1 MSFGVSDAISM
12 VTLIRQVY
20 RNRRII
26 SALFDWEGKRIEGN
40 EKLKVRKLGGFH
52 NVWWYTVEPI
62 DDYQFVRIPVNP
74 GAVVE
79 AIDYAGKGTSPLA
92 EATDNPISNNFR
104 YVPVHW
110 PQEAVTAWGFK
121 YVPNAKVS
129 FMVFAYR
136 PSDLLAASK
145 DSPMNQP

>member
-12 VTLIRQVY
+12 YSLIRQVY
-20 RNRRII
+20 RNRQIVG
-26 SALFDWEGKRIEGN
+26 ALFDPDGKRIEGSD
-40 EKLKVRKLGGFH
+40 KLKVKKHLGFQ
-52 NVWWYTVEPI
+52 NIWWYSVDPL

-79 AIDYAGKGTSPLA
+79 AIDRGGTLIADP
-92 EATDNPISNNFR
+92 TDNPESGSFR

-110 PQEAVTAWGFK
+110 PEKAVTATGRP

-129 FMVFAYR
+129 FMVFAYK
-136 PSDLLAASK
+136 PSDLLSVSK
-145 DSPMNQP
+145 KS